1 MLFIEGLRSFF
12 ERMSART
19 FYITVVSYLTLV
31 FSLALL
37 CIIALVLRTSA
48 LATTIS
54 DLNELR
60 EETRILREKAE
71 QVQMQRTAV
80 NEILSKEPDFKI
92 ASYFDDT
99 LNSLQLIAK
108 KGKTEIAR
116 TDREDNYQE
125 TELTA
130 QIVDVNMKQITELLY
145 AIEQTRRIYIK
156 KVDIAKSKKGSSLEL
171 GIVIATLLPKTE

>member
-1 MLFIEGLRSFF
+1 MNQYYIYTIINKLNNKLYIGVTSNP
-12 ERMSART
+12 ERRW
-19 FYITVVSYLTLV
+19 YQH
-31 FSLALL
+31 
-37 CIIALVLRTSA
+37 
-48 LATTIS
+48 
-54 DLNELR
+54 
-60 EETRILREKAE
+60 K
-71 QVQMQRTAV
+71 
-80 NEILSKEPDFKI
+80 
-92 ASYFDDT
+92 
-99 LNSLQLIAK
+99 LIAK

>member
-1 MLFIEGLRSFF
+1 MLFIEGLRIFF

-19 FYITVVSYLTLV
+19 FYIAMATYLSLV
-31 FSLALL
+31 LALALL
-37 CIIALVLRTSA
+37 CIIALYVRTST
-48 LATTIS
+48 LASTNF

-80 NEILSKEPDFKI
+80 NEILSKDPDFKI

-116 TDREDNYQE
+116 TDREDAYQE

-130 QIVDVNMKQITELLY
+130 QIVDLNMKQITELLY

-156 KVDIAKSKKGSSLEL
+156 KVDIAKSKKGVSLEL